1 MKTIKNVPF
10 FIFVIFFVLSIALP
24 FEAISQKQT
33 TKTTTKQTNK
43 QADKQNT
50 KQGTKEDQTE
60 NVLDQNISIYAENES
75 LSNVIERIC
84 DYLKLD
90 YSYNSKLIDG
100 KNISLNVSNKPIKY
114 VLDQLMKDFY
124 LLFEIEDNILVIR
137 DYVPMD
143 KSLDY
148 DKKIRNFTNQ
158 TGFVFDNPKKKS
170 ITINFKSSSNLI
182 IIPVAINNSDTLNF
196 ILDTG
201 VRYPIITELPF
212 VNKLNLNFLQPINVK
227 GLGEGEQLTAYRS
240 GNNTINIDGL
250 VAFDQEIHMVINEN
264 FQISHILGIPVH
276 GLIGFNLFKDYVVK
290 IDYEQHKITLTK
302 PEFFDYKAKEKDIV
316 LPLTFEQNKP
326 FVKTSIVT
334 DKNED
339 VPVKLLVDTGA
350 SDAIWLST
358 NSDSRISL
366 PENHIETFLGRGL
379 SGDLYGKKGRIGA
392 IWVGPLVL
400 YEPIVAFPD
409 NELIDQL
416 IGKNDRNGTLGAEIL
431 RRFYVTMD
439 YPNKRLI
446 LRPNS
451 NLKDDFNYNMSG
463 LEVSNPMPGVPIFVI
478 SDIRKNSPA
487 YYAGIQEN
495 DQIISLN
502 STNHKTLTL
511 NDINLLFQSQQ
522 DKRIKLTV
530 LRNGEQVKTEFFLK
544 KMF

>member
-1 MKTIKNVPF
+1 MKTIRIIPIYIF
-10 FIFVIFFVLSIALP
+10 FIICVLFVSSPFLS
-24 FEAISQKQT
+24 FSQ
-33 TKTTTKQTNK
+33 
-43 QADKQNT
+43 KQNT
-50 KQGTKEDQTE
+50 KTPKSTIQNKVQELKKDQKTG
-60 NVLDQNISIYAENES
+60 VLDQNISIYAENES

-84 DYLKLD
+84 SYLHLD
-90 YSYNSKLIDG
+90 YSYNSNLIEG
-100 KNISLNVSNKPIKY
+100 KNISLNMSNKPIKD
-114 VLDQLMKDFY
+114 VLGQLMKDSK
-124 LLFEIEDNILVIR
+124 LLFEIQDNLLVVR
-137 DYVPMD
+137 DHDQMD
-143 KSLDY
+143 KSLDF
-148 DKKIRNFTNQ
+148 DKKMRNYTDQ
-158 TGFVFDNPKKKS
+158 AGFVFDNPKKKS
-170 ITINFKSSSNLI
+170 VTFDFKSSNNLI

-212 VNKLNLNFLQPINVK
+212 VNKLNLNYLQPINVK

-240 GNNTINIDGL
+240 GNNTINLNGL
-250 VAFDQEIHMVINEN
+250 VAYDQEIHMVINEN
-264 FQISHILGIPVH
+264 FQISHILGMPVH

-290 IDYEQHKITLTK
+290 IDYAEHKITLIK
-302 PEFFDYKAKEKDIV
+302 PEFFEYKARERDIV
-316 LPLTFEQNKP
+316 LPLSFEQGKP
-326 FVKTSIVT
+326 FVTTSIVT

-409 NELIDQL
+409 NELVDQL

-431 RRFYVTMD
+431 RRFYITMD
-439 YPNKRLI
+439 YPGKRLI
-446 LRPNS
+446 LRPNA

-463 LEVSNPMPGVPIFVI
+463 LEVTNPMPGLPIFLV
-478 SDIRKNSPA
+478 SNIRKNSPA
-487 YYAGIQEN
+487 YYAGILEN

-502 STNHKTLTL
+502 SMNNKSLTL

-522 DKRIKLTV
+522 DRRIKMTI
-530 LRNGEQVKTEFFLK
+530 LRNGEQVKAEFFLK

>member
-1 MKTIKNVPF
+1 M
-10 FIFVIFFVLSIALP
+10 FVLLVICSGYSYGQKPAAKP
-24 FEAISQKQT
+24 GKQT
-33 TKTTTKQTNK
+33 SKPALKSTSKTNQPSNL
-43 QADKQNT
+43 
-50 KQGTKEDQTE
+50 
-60 NVLDQNISIYAENES
+60 LDQNISIYAENES

-84 DYLKLD
+84 TYLNLD
-90 YSYNSKLIDG
+90 FSYNSKLIEG

-114 VLDQLMKDFY
+114 VLDQLMKNYY
-124 LLFEIEDNILVIR
+124 LLFEIQDNILVVR
-137 DYVPMD
+137 DYVPLE
-143 KSLDY
+143 KSLEH
-148 DKKIRNFTNQ
+148 DKKIRNYSNQ
-158 TGFVFDNPKKKS
+158 EGFVFDNPKKKS
-170 ITINFKSSSNLI
+170 MTIKFKTSSNLI
-182 IIPVAINNSDTLNF
+182 IIPVAINDSDTLNF

-212 VNKLNLNFLQPINVK
+212 VNKLNLNYLQPIIIK
-227 GLGEGEQLTAYRS
+227 GLGEGEQLTAYKS
-240 GNNTINIDGL
+240 GNNTIKIEGL
-250 VAFDQEIHMVINEN
+250 IAFDQEIQMVINEN

-290 IDYEQHKITLTK
+290 IDYSEHTLTLTK
-302 PEFFDYKAKEKDIV
+302 PEFFAYKEKDRDIV
-316 LPLTFEQNKP
+316 LPLSFEHNKP

-379 SGDLYGKKGRIGA
+379 SGDLFGKKGRIGA

-409 NELIDQL
+409 NELVDQL

-451 NLKDDFNYNMSG
+451 SLKDDFNYNMSG
-463 LEVSNPMPGVPIFVI
+463 LEITNPMPGLPIFLVTE
-478 SDIRKNSPA
+478 IRKNSPA

-495 DQIISLN
+495 DQIISINNESNKSL
-502 STNHKTLTL
+502 SL
-511 NDINLLFQSQQ
+511 NDINLLFQSQE
-522 DKRIKLTV
+522 DKRIKMTI

>member
-1 MKTIKNVPF
+1 MKTNRIVSHIIF
-10 FIFVIFFVLSIALP
+10 FILCLLISAAP
-24 FEAISQKQT
+24 FSTFGQKPA
-33 TKTTTKQTNK
+33 KKQS
-43 QADKQNT
+43 ARQNT
-50 KQGTKEDQTE
+50 KQEQKDDQTP

-84 DYLKLD
+84 KYLNLD
-90 YSYNSKLIDG
+90 YSYNSKLIEG
-100 KNISLNVSNKPIKY
+100 KNINLNVSNKPIKY

-124 LLFEIEDNILVIR
+124 LLFEIEDNILVVR

-148 DKKIRNFTNQ
+148 DKKIRNYSDQ
-158 TGFVFDNPKKKS
+158 TGFVFDNPKRKS
-170 ITINFKSSSNLI
+170 ITIDFKSSSNLI

-212 VNKLNLNFLQPINVK
+212 VNKLNLNFLQPINIK

-240 GNNTINIDGL
+240 GNNVININGL
-250 VAFDQEIHMVINEN
+250 VAYDQEIQMIISEN

-290 IDYEQHKITLTK
+290 IDYTDHKITLIK
-302 PEFFDYKAKEKDIV
+302 PEYYTYKEKDKDIV
-316 LPLTFEQNKP
+316 LPLSFEQNKP
-326 FVKTSIVT
+326 FVRTSIVT

-350 SDAIWLST
+350 SDALWLST
-358 NSDSRISL
+358 NSDNRISL

-379 SGDLYGKKGRIGA
+379 SGDLFGKKGRIGA

-409 NELIDQL
+409 NELVDQL

-451 NLKDDFNYNMSG
+451 DIKDQFNYNMSG
-463 LEVSNPMPGVPIFVI
+463 LEVTNPMPGAPIFLI
-478 SDIRKNSPA
+478 SNIRTNSPA
-487 YYAGIQEN
+487 YYAGLQEN
-495 DQIISLN
+495 DQIIAIN
-502 STNHKTLTL
+502 SSNHKSLTL
-511 NDINLLFQSQQ
+511 NDINLLFQSQEER
-522 DKRIKLTV
+522 RIKMTV

>member
-1 MKTIKNVPF
+1 MKTIRLIPPN
-10 FIFVIFFVLSIALP
+10 IFVIFFVLFLSLP
-24 FEAISQKQT
+24 DNVFGQKR
-33 TKTTTKQTNK
+33 TTKQTG
-43 QADKQNT
+43 KQNT
-50 KQGTKEDQTE
+50 VQEQKDDQTP
-60 NVLDQNISIYAENES
+60 NILDQNISIYADNES
-75 LSNVIERIC
+75 LSTVIERIC
-84 DYLKLD
+84 KYLNLD
-90 YSYNSKLIDG
+90 YSYNSSLLEG
-100 KNISLNVSNKPIKY
+100 KNINLNVSNKPIKY

-148 DKKIRNFTNQ
+148 DKKARKYTNQ
-158 TGFVFDNPKKKS
+158 TGFIFDNPKKKS

-212 VNKLNLNFLQPINVK
+212 VNKLNLNYLQPINVK

-240 GNNTINIDGL
+240 GNNTININGM
-250 VAFDQEIHMVINEN
+250 VAYDQEIHMVINEN

-290 IDYEQHKITLTK
+290 IDYQDQKITLIK
-302 PEFFDYKAKEKDIV
+302 PEYFTYKEKEKDIV
-316 LPLTFEQNKP
+316 LPLSFEQNKP
-326 FVKTSIVT
+326 FIRTSIVT
-334 DKNED
+334 DKNNE

-358 NSDSRISL
+358 NSDNRISL

-409 NELIDQL
+409 NSMVDEL

-439 YPNKRLI
+439 YPNRRLI
-446 LRPNS
+446 LRPNAD
-451 NLKDDFNYNMSG
+451 LKDNFNYNMSG
-463 LEVSNPMPGVPIFVI
+463 LEITNPMPGLPIFLI
-478 SDIRKNSPA
+478 ENIRKNSPA
-487 YYAGIQEN
+487 YYAGIQEK
-495 DQIISLN
+495 DQIIALN
-502 STNHKTLTL
+502 NTSHKSLTL
-511 NDINLLFQSQQ
+511 NDINLLFQSQE
-522 DKRIKLTV
+522 DKKIKLIV

>member
-1 MKTIKNVPF
+1 MKTIR
-10 FIFVIFFVLSIALP
+10 IIRSLLIILAFVLFAALP
-24 FEAISQKQT
+24 FESFSQK
-33 TKTTTKQTNK
+33 KTTKQSTK
-43 QADKQNT
+43 QID
-50 KQGTKEDQTE
+50 KQGTKDDQTA

-75 LSNVIERIC
+75 LSNIIERIC
-84 DYLKLD
+84 AYLNLD
-90 YSYNSKLIDG
+90 YSYNSKLIEG

-148 DKKIRNFTNQ
+148 DKKIRNYSEQ
-158 TGFVFDNPKKKS
+158 TGFSFDNPKKKS
-170 ITINFKSSSNLI
+170 ITFSFKSSSNLI

-240 GNNTINIDGL
+240 GNNTINLEGL
-250 VAFDQEIHMVINEN
+250 VAYDQEIHMVINEN

-290 IDYEQHKITLTK
+290 IDYSDHKITLIK
-302 PEFFDYKAKEKDIV
+302 PEYFTYKEKEKDIV

-326 FVKTSIVT
+326 FVTTSIVT
-334 DKNED
+334 DKNQD

-350 SDAIWLST
+350 SDALWLST
-358 NSDSRISL
+358 NSDNRISL

-392 IWVGPLVL
+392 LWVGPLVL
-400 YEPIVAFPD
+400 YEPIVAFPEND
-409 NELIDQL
+409 LVDQL
-416 IGKNDRNGTLGAEIL
+416 ITRNDRNGTLGAEIL

-451 NLKDDFNYNMSG
+451 DLKDHFNYNMSG
-463 LEVSNPMPGVPIFVI
+463 LEVTNPMPGLPIFLVSNI
-478 SDIRKNSPA
+478 QKNSPA

-495 DQIISLN
+495 DQIIALN
-502 STNHKTLTL
+502 STSHKALTL
-511 NDINLLFQSQQ
+511 NDINLLFQSQE
-522 DKRIKLTV
+522 DKKIKMTI

>member
-1 MKTIKNVPF
+1 MKTNRIIPSNT
-10 FIFVIFFVLSIALP
+10 IVITFVLFLSVVFSSLAQRP
-24 FEAISQKQT
+24 AKKQV
-33 TKTTTKQTNK
+33 QR
-43 QADKQNT
+43 QNT
-50 KQGTKEDQTE
+50 VQEQEIDQTP
-60 NVLDQNISIYAENES
+60 NILDQNISIYAENES
-75 LSNVIERIC
+75 LATVIQRIC

-90 YSYNSKLIDG
+90 YSYNSKLIEG
-100 KNISLNVSNKPIKY
+100 KNINLNVSNKPIKL

-124 LLFEIEDNILVIR
+124 LLFEIQDNILVVR

-148 DKKIRNFTNQ
+148 DKKIRNYTEQ
-158 TGFVFDNPKKKS
+158 SGFIFDNPKRKS
-170 ITINFKSSSNLI
+170 ITFDFKTSSNLI

-201 VRYPIITELPF
+201 VRHPIITELPF

-240 GNNTINIDGL
+240 GNNTINIHGL
-250 VAFDQEIHMVINEN
+250 VAYDQEIHMIINEN

-290 IDYEQHKITLTK
+290 IDYSNNKITLVK
-302 PEFFDYKAKEKDIV
+302 PENYTYREKARDIV
-316 LPLTFEQNKP
+316 LPLIMEQDKP
-326 FVKTSIVT
+326 FVRTSIVT

-350 SDAIWLST
+350 SDALWLST

-366 PENHIETFLGRGL
+366 PENNFETFLGRGL

-409 NELIDQL
+409 NELVDQL

-431 RRFYVTMD
+431 RRFYVTLD
-439 YPNKRLI
+439 YPNNRLI
-446 LRPNS
+446 LTPNE
-451 NLKDDFNYNMSG
+451 NLKDEFNYNMSG
-463 LEVSNPMPGVPIFVI
+463 LEVTNPMPGLPIFLI

-487 YYAGIQEN
+487 YYAGLQEN
-495 DQIISLN
+495 DQIIALN
-502 STNHKTLTL
+502 NASNKTLTL
-511 NDINLLFQSQQ
+511 NDINLLFQSRE
-522 DKRIKLTV
+522 DKKIKMTV
-530 LRNGEQVKTEFFLK
+530 LRNGEQIKTEFFLK

>member
-1 MKTIKNVPF
+1 MKTIRIISQAIF
-10 FIFVIFFVLSIALP
+10 FITCVLLLALP
-24 FEAISQKQT
+24 YSSFGQKPA
-33 TKTTTKQTNK
+33 KKQS
-43 QADKQNT
+43 ARQNT
-50 KQGTKEDQTE
+50 VQEQEVDQTP
-60 NVLDQNISIYAENES
+60 NILDQNISIYAENES
-75 LSNVIERIC
+75 LSTVIERIC
-84 DYLKLD
+84 KYLNLD
-90 YSYNSKLIDG
+90 YSYNSKLIEG
-100 KNISLNVSNKPIKY
+100 KNINLNVSNKPIKF

-124 LLFEIEDNILVIR
+124 LLFEIQDNILVIR

-148 DKKIRNFTNQ
+148 DKKIRNYTDQ

-170 ITINFKSSSNLI
+170 ITINFKTSSNLI

-212 VNKLNLNFLQPINVK
+212 VNKLNLNFLQPINLK

-240 GNNTINIDGL
+240 GNNVININGM
-250 VAFDQEIHMVINEN
+250 VAYDQEIHMVINEN

-290 IDYEQHKITLTK
+290 IDYTDNKITLTK
-302 PEFFDYKAKEKDIV
+302 PEFFTYREKQKDIV
-316 LPLTFEQNKP
+316 LPLILEQNKP
-326 FVKTSIVT
+326 FVRTSIVT

-350 SDAIWLST
+350 SDALWLSSK
-358 NSDSRISL
+358 SDNRITL
-366 PENHIETFLGRGL
+366 PENNIETFLGRGL

-409 NELIDQL
+409 DELVDQL

-431 RRFYVTMD
+431 RRFYVTID
-439 YPNKRLI
+439 YPNNRLI
-446 LRPNS
+446 LTPNS
-451 NLKDDFNYNMSG
+451 NIRDEFNYNMSG
-463 LEVSNPMPGVPIFVI
+463 LEVTNPMPGLPIFLI

-487 YYAGIQEN
+487 YYAGLQEN
-495 DQIISLN
+495 DQIIALN
-502 STNHKTLTL
+502 NASHKAITL
-511 NDINLLFQSQQ
+511 NDINLLFQSRE
-522 DKRIKLTV
+522 DKKIKMTI
-530 LRNGEQVKTEFFLK
+530 LRDGEQIKTEFFLK

>member
-1 MKTIKNVPF
+1 MKTIRVKLV
-10 FIFVIFFVLSIALP
+10 VIFILICALFAALP
-24 FEAISQKQT
+24 LSSNGQKHT
-33 TKTTTKQTNK
+33 PKHST
-43 QADKQNT
+43 KQNT
-50 KQGTKEDQTE
+50 VQEQKNDQTP
-60 NVLDQNISIYAENES
+60 NVLEQNISIYAENES
-75 LSNVIERIC
+75 LTNVIERIC
-84 DYLKLD
+84 KYLKLD
-90 YSYNSKLIDG
+90 YSYNSQLIEG

-124 LLFEIEDNILVIR
+124 LLFEIQDNILVVR
-137 DYVPMD
+137 DYVPAD

-148 DKKIRNFTNQ
+148 NKKIRNYTTQ

-170 ITINFKSSSNLI
+170 ITINFKTSSNLI

-240 GNNTINIDGL
+240 GNNTISLNGL
-250 VAFDQEIHMVINEN
+250 VAYDQEIHMVINEN
-264 FQISHILGIPVH
+264 FQISQILGIPVH
-276 GLIGFNLFKDYVVK
+276 GMIGFNLFKDYVVK
-290 IDYEQHKITLTK
+290 IDYPEHTITLIK
-302 PEFFDYKAKEKDIV
+302 PEFFDYKQRDRDII

-334 DKNED
+334 DKNEE

-379 SGDLYGKKGRIGA
+379 SGDLFGTKGRIGA

-409 NELIDQL
+409 NDMVDQL

-451 NLKDDFNYNMSG
+451 NLKDEFNYNMSG
-463 LEVSNPMPGVPIFVI
+463 LEVTNPMPGLPIFLI
-478 SDIRKNSPA
+478 SNIRKNSPA
-487 YYAGIQEN
+487 YYAGIQED
-495 DQIISLN
+495 DQIIALN
-502 STNHKTLTL
+502 NTNSKTLTL
-511 NDINLLFQSQQ
+511 NDINLLFQSTEN
-522 DKRIKLTV
+522 KRIKLTI

>member
-1 MKTIKNVPF
+1 MKTIRIIPF
-10 FIFVIFFVLSIALP
+10 YIFCIICVLFISMP
-24 FEAISQKQT
+24 FQSFSQ
-33 TKTTTKQTNK
+33 
-43 QADKQNT
+43 KQNT
-50 KQGTKEDQTE
+50 KTPKQNSVQNKVQELKKDQKAG
-60 NVLDQNISIYAENES
+60 VLDQNISIYAENES

-84 DYLKLD
+84 SYLHLD
-90 YSYNSKLIDG
+90 YSYNSSLIEG
-100 KNISLNVSNKPIKY
+100 KNISLNMSNKPIKD
-114 VLDQLMKDFY
+114 VLGQLMKDSK
-124 LLFEIEDNILVIR
+124 LLFEIQDNLLVIR
-137 DYVPMD
+137 DHDQMD

-148 DKKIRNFTNQ
+148 DKRMRNYTDQ
-158 TGFVFDNPKKKS
+158 AGFVFDNPKKKS
-170 ITINFKSSSNLI
+170 VTFNFKSSNNLI

-212 VNKLNLNFLQPINVK
+212 VNKLNLNYLQPINVK

-240 GNNTINIDGL
+240 GNNTINLNGL
-250 VAFDQEIHMVINEN
+250 VAYDQEIHMVINEN
-264 FQISHILGIPVH
+264 FQISHILGMPVH

-290 IDYEQHKITLTK
+290 IDYAEHKITLIK
-302 PEFFDYKAKEKDIV
+302 PEFFEYKERERDIV
-316 LPLTFEQNKP
+316 LPLSFEQGKP
-326 FVKTSIVT
+326 FVTTSIVT

-409 NELIDQL
+409 NELVDQL

-431 RRFYVTMD
+431 RRFYITMD
-439 YPNKRLI
+439 YPGKRLI
-446 LRPNS
+446 LRPNA

-463 LEVSNPMPGVPIFVI
+463 LEVTNPMPGLPIFLV
-478 SDIRKNSPA
+478 SNIRKNSPA
-487 YYAGIQEN
+487 YYAGILEN
-495 DQIISLN
+495 DQILSLN
-502 STNHKTLTL
+502 SMNNKSLTL

-522 DKRIKLTV
+522 DRRIKMTI
-530 LRNGEQVKTEFFLK
+530 LRNGEQVKAEFFLK

>member
-1 MKTIKNVPF
+1 MKTIRIIPPIIF
-10 FIFVIFFVLSIALP
+10 CIIFVLFAIAP
-24 FEAISQKQT
+24 VQSFSQKQNP
-33 TKTTTKQTNK
+33 KT
-43 QADKQNT
+43 T
-50 KQGTKEDQTE
+50 KQGTIQNKVQDLKNNQKAS
-60 NVLDQNISIYAENES
+60 VLDQNISIYADNES
-75 LSNVIERIC
+75 LSEVIKKIC
-84 DYLKLD
+84 NYLHLD
-90 YSYNSKLIDG
+90 YSYNSDLIEG
-100 KNISLNVSNKPIKY
+100 KNINLNVSNKPIKF
-114 VLDQLMKDFY
+114 VLDQLMKDSR
-124 LLFEIEDNILVIR
+124 LLFEIQDNLLVIR
-137 DYVPMD
+137 EQQQID

-148 DKKIRNFTNQ
+148 EKKMRNYTNQ
-158 TGFVFDNPKKKS
+158 AGFIFDSPKKKS
-170 ITINFKSSSNLI
+170 ITFNFKSSNNLI
-182 IIPVAINNSDTLNF
+182 IIPVTINNSDTLNF

-212 VNKLNLNFLQPINVK
+212 VNKLNLNFLQPINVR

-240 GNNTINIDGL
+240 GSNTITLNGL
-250 VAFDQEIHMVINEN
+250 AAYDQEIHMVINEN

-290 IDYEQHKITLTK
+290 IDYSEHKITLIK
-302 PEFFDYKAKEKDIV
+302 PEYFTYKEKERDIV
-316 LPLTFEQNKP
+316 LPLSFEQNKP
-326 FVKTSIVT
+326 FVTTSIVT

-409 NELIDQL
+409 NELVDEL

-439 YPNKRLI
+439 YPGRRLI
-446 LRPNS
+446 LRPNAD
-451 NLKDDFNYNMSG
+451 LKDDFNYNMSG
-463 LEVSNPMPGVPIFVI
+463 LEVTNPMPGLPIFLV
-478 SDIRKNSPA
+478 SNIRKNSPA
-487 YYAGIQEN
+487 YYAGILEN

-502 STNHKTLTL
+502 NTGNKSLTL
-511 NDINLLFQSQQ
+511 NDINLLFQSQE
-522 DKRIKLTV
+522 DRRIKMTV
-530 LRNGEQVKTEFFLK
+530 LRNGEQIKTEFFLK

>member
-1 MKTIKNVPF
+1 MKTLRIKPF
-10 FIFVIFFVLSIALP
+10 ILIFIIFVSFVFAP
-24 FEAISQKQT
+24 FTVFSQKQT
-33 TKTTTKQTNK
+33 P
-43 QADKQNT
+43 NT
-50 KQGTKEDQTE
+50 KQSTRQGTKDDQTQ
-60 NVLDQNISIYAENES
+60 NILDQNISIYAENES

-84 DYLKLD
+84 KYLNLD
-90 YSYNSKLIDG
+90 YSYNSQLIEG
-100 KNISLNVSNKPIKY
+100 KNISLNVSNKSIKY

-124 LLFEIEDNILVIR
+124 LLFEIEDNILVVR
-137 DYVPMD
+137 DYVAMD
-143 KSLDY
+143 KSLEY

-158 TGFVFDNPKKKS
+158 SGFVFENPKRKS
-170 ITINFKSSSNLI
+170 ISINFKSSSNLI

-240 GNNTINIDGL
+240 GNNTINIEGL
-250 VAFDQEIHMVINEN
+250 VAYDQEIHMVINEN

-276 GLIGFNLFKDYVVK
+276 GLIGFNLFKDYVVR
-290 IDYEQHKITLTK
+290 IDYSQHKLILTK
-302 PEFFDYKAKEKDIV
+302 PEYFKYKERDKDIV
-316 LPLTFEQNKP
+316 MPLTFEQNKP
-326 FVKTSIVT
+326 FVRTSIVT
-334 DKNED
+334 DQNTE

-350 SDAIWLST
+350 SDALWLSLK
-358 NSDSRISL
+358 SDNRISL

-400 YEPIVAFPD
+400 YEPIVAFPEND
-409 NELIDQL
+409 LIDEL

-451 NLKDDFNYNMSG
+451 DLKDDFNYNMSG
-463 LEVSNPMPGVPIFVI
+463 LEVINPMPGLPIFLI
-478 SDIRKNSPA
+478 SNIQKNSPA

-502 STNHKTLTL
+502 NTGHRSLSL
-511 NDINLLFQSQQ
+511 NDINLLFQSQE
-522 DKRIKLTV
+522 DKRIKMTI
-530 LRNGEQVKTEFFLK
+530 LRDGEQIKTQFFLK

>member
-1 MKTIKNVPF
+1 MKTIRIIPTYLL
-10 FIFVIFFVLSIALP
+10 FIICVLFVASPNPAF
-24 FEAISQKQT
+24 SQKQNP
-33 TKTTTKQTNK
+33 KDTKQDVIKNK
-43 QADKQNT
+43 VQELK
-50 KQGTKEDQTE
+50 KDQKAS
-60 NVLDQNISIYAENES
+60 VLDQNISIYAENES

-84 DYLKLD
+84 SYLHLD
-90 YSYNSKLIDG
+90 YSYNSNLIEG
-100 KNISLNVSNKPIKY
+100 KNISLNMSNKPIKY
-114 VLDQLMKDFY
+114 VLSQLMKDSK
-124 LLFEIEDNILVIR
+124 LLFEIQDNLLVVR
-137 DYVPMD
+137 DHDQMS
-143 KSLDY
+143 KSLDE
-148 DKKIRNFTNQ
+148 DKKIRNYTKQ
-158 TGFVFDNPKKKS
+158 SGFLFDNPKKKS
-170 ITINFKSSSNLI
+170 ITINFKSSNNLI

-201 VRYPIITELPF
+201 VRFPIITELPF
-212 VNKLNLNFLQPINVK
+212 VNKLNLNYLQPINVK

-240 GNNTINIDGL
+240 GSNTINIEGM
-250 VAFDQEIHMVINEN
+250 VAYDQEINMVINEN

-290 IDYEQHKITLTK
+290 IDYEQHKITLIK
-302 PEFFDYKAKEKDIV
+302 PEYFDYKEKERDIV
-316 LPLTFEQNKP
+316 LPLTFEQGKP
-326 FVKTSIVT
+326 FVTTSIVT

-358 NSDSRISL
+358 ASDSRIAL

-409 NELIDQL
+409 NELVDQL
-416 IGKNDRNGTLGAEIL
+416 IGNNQRNGTLGAEIL
-431 RRFYVTMD
+431 RRFYLTMD

-446 LRPNS
+446 LRPNG

-463 LEVSNPMPGVPIFVI
+463 LEVTNPMPGLPIFLI
-478 SDIRKNSPA
+478 SNIRKNSPA
-487 YYAGIQEN
+487 YYAGILEN

-502 STNHKTLTL
+502 NQSNKSLSL

-522 DKRIKLTV
+522 DRRVKMTV

>member
-1 MKTIKNVPF
+1 MKTRRIISLLLFTITCVL
-10 FIFVIFFVLSIALP
+10 FVATPVESF
-24 FEAISQKQT
+24 SQKQT
-33 TKTTTKQTNK
+33 TKQS
-43 QADKQNT
+43 AKQNN
-50 KQGTKEDQTE
+50 KQGTKDDQTQ

-75 LSNVIERIC
+75 LSNIIERIC
-84 DYLKLD
+84 NYLNLD
-90 YSYNSKLIDG
+90 YSYNSKLIEG

-124 LLFEIEDNILVIR
+124 LLFEIQDNILIIR

-148 DKKIRNFTNQ
+148 DKKIRNYASQ
-158 TGFVFDNPKKKS
+158 TGFVFDNPKRKS
-170 ITINFKSSSNLI
+170 ITLKFKSSSNLI

-212 VNKLNLNFLQPINVK
+212 VNKLNLNFLQPISVR

-240 GNNTINIDGL
+240 GNNVINIEGM
-250 VAFDQEIHMVINEN
+250 VAYDQEIHMVINEN

-290 IDYEQHKITLTK
+290 IDYSQHKITLTK
-302 PEFFDYKAKEKDIV
+302 PEYFNYKERDKDIV

-326 FVKTSIVT
+326 FVTTSIVT

-350 SDAIWLST
+350 SDALWLST
-358 NSDSRISL
+358 KSDSRISL

-379 SGDLYGKKGRIGA
+379 SGDLYGTKGRIGA

-400 YEPIVAFPD
+400 YEPIVAFPE
-409 NELIDQL
+409 NNLVEQL
-416 IGKNDRNGTLGAEIL
+416 IGSNDRNGTLGAEIL

-451 NLKDDFNYNMSG
+451 DLKDEFNYNMSG
-463 LEVSNPMPGVPIFVI
+463 LEVTNPLPGSPIFLI
-478 SDIRKNSPA
+478 SNIRKNSPA

-495 DQIISLN
+495 DQILALN
-502 STNHKTLTL
+502 NTSHRTLTL
-511 NDINLLFQSQQ
+511 NDINLLFQSQE
-522 DKRIKLTV
+522 DKRIKLTI

>member
-1 MKTIKNVPF
+1 MF
-10 FIFVIFFVLSIALP
+10 LSLP
-24 FEAISQKQT
+24 LSSFSQKQVKRQST
-33 TKTTTKQTNK
+33 R
-43 QADKQNT
+43 QNT
-50 KQGTKEDQTE
+50 KQEQKDDQTP

-75 LSNVIERIC
+75 LATVIERIC
-84 DYLKLD
+84 KYLNLD
-90 YSYNSKLIDG
+90 YSYNSKLIEG
-100 KNISLNVSNKPIKY
+100 KNINLNVSNKPIKF

-148 DKKIRNFTNQ
+148 DKKIRNYSDQ
-158 TGFVFDNPKKKS
+158 TGFVFDNPRKKS
-170 ITINFKSSSNLI
+170 VTINFKTSSNLI

-212 VNKLNLNFLQPINVK
+212 VNKLSLNFLQPINIK

-240 GNNTINIDGL
+240 GNNVINISGM
-250 VAFDQEIHMVINEN
+250 VAYDQEIHMVINEN

-276 GLIGFNLFKDYVVK
+276 GMIGFNLFKDYVVK
-290 IDYEQHKITLTK
+290 IDYSEHKITLIK
-302 PEFFDYKAKEKDIV
+302 PEFYTYKEKDKDIV
-316 LPLTFEQNKP
+316 MPLIFEQNKP

-334 DKNED
+334 DKNQD

-350 SDAIWLST
+350 SDALWLST
-358 NSDSRISL
+358 SSDNRISL

-451 NLKDDFNYNMSG
+451 DLKDEFNYNMSG
-463 LEVSNPMPGVPIFVI
+463 LEVTNPMPGLPIFLI

-487 YYAGIQEN
+487 YYAGLQEN
-495 DQIISLN
+495 DQILALN
-502 STNHKTLTL
+502 NASHKILTL
-511 NDINLLFQSQQ
+511 NDINLLFQSHE
-522 DKRIKLTV
+522 DKKVKMTV
-530 LRNGEQVKTEFFLK
+530 LRNGEQIKTEFFLK

>member
-1 MKTIKNVPF
+1 MKTIRIIPF
-10 FIFVIFFVLSIALP
+10 FIFCIISVLFISLP
-24 FEAISQKQT
+24 FQSFSQKQKPKT
-33 TKTTTKQTNK
+33 AKQSIQAKTPATKNDPN
-43 QADKQNT
+43 A
-50 KQGTKEDQTE
+50 G
-60 NVLDQNISIYAENES
+60 VMDQNISIYAENES

-84 DYLKLD
+84 NYLHLD
-90 YSYNSKLIDG
+90 YSYNSSLIEG
-100 KNISLNVSNKPIKY
+100 KNVSLNLSNKPIKF
-114 VLDQLMKDFY
+114 VLSQLMKDSK
-124 LLFEIEDNILVIR
+124 LLFEIQDNLLVVR
-137 DYVPMD
+137 DHDPMD
-143 KSLDY
+143 KNLDY
-148 DKKIRNFTNQ
+148 DKKIRNYTDQ

-170 ITINFKSSSNLI
+170 LTINFKSSNNLI

-212 VNKLNLNFLQPINVK
+212 VNKLNLNFLQPINVQ

-240 GNNTINIDGL
+240 GNNTISLDGL
-250 VAFDQEIHMVINEN
+250 VAYDQEIHMVINEN

-290 IDYEQHKITLTK
+290 IDYSEHKITLTK
-302 PEFFDYKAKEKDIV
+302 PEYFVYKERERDIV
-316 LPLTFEQNKP
+316 LPLSFEQGKP
-326 FVKTSIVT
+326 FVTTSIVT

-379 SGDLYGKKGRIGA
+379 SGDLYGKKGRIGD
-392 IWVGPLVL
+392 IWVSPLVL
-400 YEPIVAFPD
+400 YEPIVAFPE
-409 NELIDQL
+409 NELVDQL

-431 RRFYVTMD
+431 RRFYLTMD
-439 YPNKRLI
+439 YPGKRLI
-446 LRPNS
+446 LRPNA
-451 NLKDDFNYNMSG
+451 NLKDEFNYNMSG
-463 LEVSNPMPGVPIFVI
+463 LEVTNPMPGLPIFLV
-478 SDIRKNSPA
+478 SNIRKNSPA
-487 YYAGIQEN
+487 YYAGILEN

-502 STNHKTLTL
+502 STSNKSLTL

-522 DKRIKLTV
+522 DRRIKMTI
-530 LRNGEQVKTEFFLK
+530 LRNGEEVKTEFFLK